1 VSWRHVR
8 ESFRQA
14 PCAWCGCI
22 FYICRSCDR
31 GHIYCS
37 DPCRHRGRAQSHRR
51 ANQRHQR
58 SEGGR
63 QDHRDRQ
70 REYRRRLRHRLAAI
84 KALAASSSPTDDF
97 ATDESVTDVGSLTNS
112 SCGITTAIAPLH
124 SAQPADERDVQ
135 ESNCAPKINKK
146 NRQVLV
152 VCICCRRRASFVHV
166 ENVLDRRRRRQK
178 KGRQ

>member
-1 VSWRHVR
+1 VR

-51 ANQRHQR
+51 ANQRH
-58 SEGGR
+58 
-63 QDHRDRQ
+63 
-70 REYRRRLRHRLAAI
+70 RRLRHRLAAI